1 MSDKKRTLDGPQ
13 KRRRLLTVLC
23 VVLAVILAVLVA
35 ATVYLEYLM
44 GKIGRTQDLS
54 QSTLSQEEI
63 DAIQNP
69 DETDPENSAPSVN
82 PDDVT
87 WADDPATHIGGDH
100 IVNILLIGQDRREG
114 EGRARSDSMILCTFN
129 IEKKTLTMTSFMR
142 DMYVPIPGYLDNRIN
157 AAYQLGGSEL
167 LDETLYENFGVE
179 IDGNVEVDFSQF
191 QEIIDLLGGVDVELT
206 GEEAAYLN
214 RRGNWDVDT
223 ASAGTW
229 SLTQGMNHLTGEQ
242 ALAYSRIRYIGNG
255 DYGRT
260 NRQRTVLNALIQ
272 AYKNTSLTKMLLL
285 LDDILP
291 LITTDMTDKEIIG
304 YAMDLFPLLAS
315 STVTTQRIP
324 ADGAYYNAS
333 IRGMSV
339 LVPDLA
345 ENRQLLIDSLSPED

>member
-1 MSDKKRTLDGPQ
+1 MSNKRKISGGSQ
-13 KRRRLLTVLC
+13 KRRALLIVLC

-35 ATVYLEYLM
+35 ATVYLEHLM
-44 GKIGRTQDLS
+44 GKIGRTQDTS
-54 QSTLSQEEI
+54 QPSLSQEEI

-69 DETDPENSAPSVN
+69 DETDPGNTAPSVN
-82 PDDVT
+82 PEDVT
-87 WADDPATHIGGDH
+87 WVDDPVTHIGGDQ

-114 EGRARSDSMILCTFN
+114 EGRARSDAMILCTFN

-142 DMYVPIPGYLDNRIN
+142 DMYVQIPGYMDNRIN
-157 AAYQLGGSEL
+157 AAYQLGGSKL
-167 LDETLYENFGVE
+167 LDETLYQNFGVE
-179 IDGNVEVDFSQF
+179 VDGNVEVDFSRF
-191 QEIIDLLGGVDVELT
+191 QQIIDLLGGVDIELT
-206 GEEAAYLN
+206 GEEASYLN
-214 RRGNWDVDT
+214 RRGNWDVDD

-229 SLTQGMNHLTGEQ
+229 YLSEGMNHLTGEQ

-260 NRQRTVLNALIQ
+260 SRQRTVLNALIQ

-291 LITTDMTDKEIIG
+291 LITTDMTDQEIIG
-304 YAMDLFPLLAS
+304 YATDLFPLLAS
-315 STVTTQRIP
+315 STISTQRIP
-324 ADGAYYNAS
+324 ADGAYYDAS

-345 ENRQLLIDSLSPED
+345 ENRKMLIDSLAPTE